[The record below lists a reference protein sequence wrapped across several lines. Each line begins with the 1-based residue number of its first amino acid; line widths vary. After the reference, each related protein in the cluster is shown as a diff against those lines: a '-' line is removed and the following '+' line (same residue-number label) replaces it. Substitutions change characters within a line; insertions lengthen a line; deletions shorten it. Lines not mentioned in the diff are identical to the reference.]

1 MHLSVHTRPDIS
13 FSVTLLSTK
22 LATANK
28 LDIQAALHIVRYLA
42 GTRDFGLIFFSEATE
57 IGRAHV

>member
-22 LATANK
+22 LTTANK

-42 GTRDFGLIFFSEATE
+42 GTWDLGLIFSSEATE
-57 IGRAHV
+57 KLFT